1 MQRLNLTWLADAAPT
16 TRAVST
22 FRTAFW
28 ITIVYIVVRIPLAYS
43 KPFITD
49 DDTLHLILVLDQ
61 IIGLLWF
68 VFVLVLITKTRKH
81 IRDKYSINQKNCKG
95 CEDCC
100 CGFWCGC
107 CTIAQMARHTAD
119 YENYAAR
126 CCSDTGLGPN
136 APAIV

>member
-1 MQRLNLTWLADAAPT
+1 MQRLNLTWLAEQAPAAQ
-16 TRAVST
+16 AAST

-28 ITIVYIVVRIPLAYS
+28 ITIVYLVVRIPLAYS
-43 KPFITD
+43 TPWITD
-49 DDTLHLILVLDQ
+49 EDILAIVSGLDQ
-61 IIGLLWF
+61 LIGLLWF
-68 VFVLVLITKTRKH
+68 VFVLVLITKTRQH
-81 IRDKYSINQKNCKG
+81 IRAKYSIPEKECKG

-126 CCSDTGLGPN
+126 CCSETGLGPN
-136 APAIV
+136 APTLV